1 MKIINVLLK
10 ILLTIFCFIVLIFSL
25 AMIFIEGRLIIS
37 LDWIA
42 YDNAVNGLIRY
53 LFRFLISLFA
63 FMTVLFEFINLF
75 KKQNNL
81 FYYLLFSEISLV
93 IISIIILILTTNYIG
108 IVCIILSSLILL
120 LKLGLLYCL
129 KKMS

>member
-1 MKIINVLLK
+1 MKTINLLLK
-10 ILLTIFCFIVLIFSL
+10 TLLTIFCSICLIFSFI
-25 AMIFIEGRLIIS
+25 MIFIEGRLIIS

-53 LFRFLISLFA
+53 LFRFLISLFS
-63 FMTVLFEFINLF
+63 FITVLLEIINLF

>member
-1 MKIINVLLK
+1 MKTINLLLK
-10 ILLTIFCFIVLIFSL
+10 ILLTLFCSICLIFSFI
-25 AMIFIEGRLIIS
+25 MIFIEGRLIIS

-53 LFRFLISLFA
+53 LFRFLISLFS
-63 FMTVLFEFINLF
+63 FITVLLEIINLF

>member
-1 MKIINVLLK
+1 MKTINLLLK
-10 ILLTIFCFIVLIFSL
+10 ILLTLFCSICLIFSFI
-25 AMIFIEGRLIIS
+25 MIFIEGRLIIS

-53 LFRFLISLFA
+53 LFRFLISLFS
-63 FMTVLFEFINLF
+63 FITVLLEIINLF

-108 IVCIILSSLILL
+108 IVCIILSSIILL

>member
-1 MKIINVLLK
+1 MKTINLLLK
-10 ILLTIFCFIVLIFSL
+10 ILLTIFCSICLIFSFI
-25 AMIFIEGRLIIS
+25 MIFIEGRLIIS

-53 LFRFLISLFA
+53 LFRFLISLFS
-63 FMTVLFEFINLF
+63 FITVLLEIINLF